1 MRIVFIDGMGGG
13 LVAQVISQAAGRL
26 PADTELI
33 GLGTNAL
40 ATAAMLKAGLKR
52 VATGENAVCVTAQTA
67 DIIVGPIGI
76 VLPNA
81 MLGEVTPRMAEA
93 VASSRAR
100 KLLLPVSQS
109 HFEFIGVENKSIGVL
124 VKEAAEKI
132 VEIASNKNRKNCGNS
147 VKQKLKLNMP
157 HKTVIC

>member
-13 LVAQVISQAAGRL
+13 LVAQVIGLVAGRL

-33 GLGTNAL
+33 ALGTNSL

-52 VATGENAVCVTAQTA
+52 GATGENAVCVTAQTA

-93 VASSRAR
+93 VATSRAR

-109 HFEFIGVENKSIGVL
+109 HFEIIGTENKSIGVL

-132 VEIASNKNRKNCGNS
+132 LEIAG
-147 VKQKLKLNMP
+147 QK
-157 HKTVIC
+157 

>member
-1 MRIVFIDGMGGG
+1 MRIVFIDDMGGG
-13 LVAQVISQAAGRL
+13 LVAQVISQTAGRL

-76 VLPNA
+76 VLANA
-81 MLGEVTPRMAEA
+81 MHCEVTAAIAE
-93 VASSRAR
+93 SGGSIRGR
-100 KLLLPVSQS
+100 KQGFPVSQS

-132 VEIASNKNRKNCGNS
+132 VEIASNKN
-147 VKQKLKLNMP
+147 
-157 HKTVIC
+157 

>member
-13 LVAQVISQAAGRL
+13 LVSQVISQVSGRL

-52 VATGENAVCVTAQTA
+52 GATGENAVCVTAQTA

-93 VASSRAR
+93 VSSSRAR
-100 KLLLPVSQS
+100 KLLLPVSQN
-109 HFEFIGVENKSIGVL
+109 HFEIIGVENKSIGLL
-124 VKEAAEKI
+124 VKEAAAKI
-132 VEIASNKNRKNCGNS
+132 VEICGG
-147 VKQKLKLNMP
+147 K
-157 HKTVIC
+157 I

>member
-124 VKEAAEKI
+124 VKEAAEK
-132 VEIASNKNRKNCGNS
+132 NCGNS

>member
-13 LVAQVISQAAGRL
+13 LMAQVISQVAGRL
-26 PADTELI
+26 PEGAELI

-52 VATGENAVCVTAQTA
+52 GATGENAVCVTAQTA

-81 MLGEVTPRMAEA
+81 MLGEITPQMAAA
-93 VASSRAR
+93 VSSARAR
-100 KLLLPVSQS
+100 KLLLPVTQNHS
-109 HFEFIGVENKSIGVL
+109 EIIGMENKPLGQL
-124 VKEAAEKI
+124 VKEAADKI
-132 VEIASNKNRKNCGNS
+132 VEICGS
-147 VKQKLKLNMP
+147 K
-157 HKTVIC
+157 I

>member
-13 LVAQVISQAAGRL
+13 LVAQVISHVLGRL

-52 VATGENAVCVTAQTA
+52 GATGENAVCVTAQTA

-81 MLGEVTPRMAEA
+81 MLGEVTMRMAEA

-100 KLLLPVSQS
+100 KLLLPVSQN
-109 HFEFIGVENKSIGVL
+109 HFEIIGMENKSIGAL

-132 VEIASNKNRKNCGNS
+132 IEIAG
-147 VKQKLKLNMP
+147 QK
-157 HKTVIC
+157 

>member
-1 MRIVFIDGMGGG
+1 M
-13 LVAQVISQAAGRL
+13 
-26 PADTELI
+26 
-33 GLGTNAL
+33 
-40 ATAAMLKAGLKR
+40 
-52 VATGENAVCVTAQTA
+52 ATGENAVCVTAQTA
-67 DIIVGPIGI
+67 DIIVGPVGI

-132 VEIASNKNRKNCGNS
+132 VEIASNKN
-147 VKQKLKLNMP
+147 
-157 HKTVIC
+157 

>member
-13 LVAQVISQAAGRL
+13 LVAQVISHAAGRL

-52 VATGENAVCVTAQTA
+52 VELAPQALLDLLRAQTA

-132 VEIASNKNRKNCGNS
+132 VEIASNKN
-147 VKQKLKLNMP
+147 
-157 HKTVIC
+157 

>member
-40 ATAAMLKAGLKR
+40 ATAAMLKAGLKC

-81 MLGEVTPRMAEA
+81 MLGEVTPRMAKA

-109 HFEFIGVENKSIGVL
+109 HFEFIGVENKSIGTL

-132 VEIASNKNRKNCGNS
+132 VEIASNKN
-147 VKQKLKLNMP
+147 
-157 HKTVIC
+157 

>member
-13 LVAQVISQAAGRL
+13 LVAQVISQAAGHL

-67 DIIVGPIGI
+67 DIIVGPVGI

-109 HFEFIGVENKSIGVL
+109 HFEFIGVL

-132 VEIASNKNRKNCGNS
+132 VEIASNKN
-147 VKQKLKLNMP
+147 
-157 HKTVIC
+157 

>member
-1 MRIVFIDGMGGG
+1 
-13 LVAQVISQAAGRL
+13 
-26 PADTELI
+26 
-33 GLGTNAL
+33 
-40 ATAAMLKAGLKR
+40 MLKAGLKR

-76 VLPNA
+76 ILPNA

-132 VEIASNKNRKNCGNS
+132 VEIASNKN
-147 VKQKLKLNMP
+147 
-157 HKTVIC
+157 

>member
-13 LVAQVISQAAGRL
+13 LVAQVISHVLGRL

-52 VATGENAVCVTAQTA
+52 GATGENAVCVTAQTA

-93 VASSRAR
+93 VASSSAR
-100 KLLLPVSQS
+100 KLLLPVSQN
-109 HFEFIGVENKSIGVL
+109 HFEIIGMENKSIGAL

-132 VEIASNKNRKNCGNS
+132 IQIAG
-147 VKQKLKLNMP
+147 QK
-157 HKTVIC
+157 

>member
-13 LVAQVISQAAGRL
+13 LMAQVISQVAGRL
-26 PADTELI
+26 PEGAELI

-52 VATGENAVCVTAQTA
+52 GATGENAVCVTAQTA

-81 MLGEVTPRMAEA
+81 MLGEITPQMAAA
-93 VASSRAR
+93 VSSVRAR
-100 KLLLPVSQS
+100 KLLLPVTQN
-109 HFEFIGVENKSIGVL
+109 HFEIIGMENKPLGQL
-124 VKEAAEKI
+124 VKEAADKI
-132 VEIASNKNRKNCGNS
+132 VEICGS
-147 VKQKLKLNMP
+147 K
-157 HKTVIC
+157 I

>member
-67 DIIVGPIGI
+67 DIIVAPVGI

-109 HFEFIGVENKSIGVL
+109 QL
-124 VKEAAEKI
+124 
-132 VEIASNKNRKNCGNS
+132 
-147 VKQKLKLNMP
+147 
-157 HKTVIC
+157 

>member
-1 MRIVFIDGMGGG
+1 MAKGIYGIINRVLFCFKVFTGGFYAHCFYRRHG
-13 LVAQVISQAAGRL
+13 RRACCAGYQ
-26 PADTELI
+26 PGSAADTELI

-132 VEIASNKNRKNCGNS
+132 VEIASNKN
-147 VKQKLKLNMP
+147 
-157 HKTVIC
+157 

>member
-13 LVAQVISQAAGRL
+13 LVAQVISHVLGRL

-52 VATGENAVCVTAQTA
+52 GATGENAVCVTAQTA

-93 VASSRAR
+93 VASSHAR
-100 KLLLPVSQS
+100 KLLLPVSQN
-109 HFEFIGVENKSIGVL
+109 HFEITGVENKSIGAL

-132 VEIASNKNRKNCGNS
+132 IEIAG
-147 VKQKLKLNMP
+147 QK
-157 HKTVIC
+157 

>member
-67 DIIVGPIGI
+67 DIIVGPVGI

-81 MLGEVTPRMAEA
+81 SNSAYGGGGCFKPRAQTA
-93 VASSRAR
+93 FA
-100 KLLLPVSQS
+100 
-109 HFEFIGVENKSIGVL
+109 G
-124 VKEAAEKI
+124 
-132 VEIASNKNRKNCGNS
+132 IAK
-147 VKQKLKLNMP
+147 P
-157 HKTVIC
+157 F

>member
-1 MRIVFIDGMGGG
+1 MCLQEVFMRIVFIDGMGGG

-109 HFEFIGVENKSIGVL
+109 HFEFIGVENKSIGIL

-132 VEIASNKNRKNCGNS
+132 VEIASNKN
-147 VKQKLKLNMP
+147 
-157 HKTVIC
+157 

>member
-109 HFEFIGVENKSIGVL
+109 HFEFIGVENKSIGV
-124 VKEAAEKI
+124 
-132 VEIASNKNRKNCGNS
+132 
-147 VKQKLKLNMP
+147 KQKLKLNMP

>member
-1 MRIVFIDGMGGG
+1 
-13 LVAQVISQAAGRL
+13 
-26 PADTELI
+26 
-33 GLGTNAL
+33 
-40 ATAAMLKAGLKR
+40 MLKAGLKR
-52 VATGENAVCVTAQTA
+52 GATGENAVCVTAQTA

-100 KLLLPVSQS
+100 KLLLPVSQN
-109 HFEFIGVENKSIGVL
+109 HFEIIGVENKSIGAL

-132 VEIASNKNRKNCGNS
+132 IEIAG
-147 VKQKLKLNMP
+147 QK
-157 HKTVIC
+157 

>member
-33 GLGTNAL
+33 GLGTNALATAANAL

-132 VEIASNKNRKNCGNS
+132 VEIASNKN
-147 VKQKLKLNMP
+147 
-157 HKTVIC
+157 

>member
-13 LVAQVISQAAGRL
+13 LVAQVISHVLGCL

-52 VATGENAVCVTAQTA
+52 GATGENAVCVTAQTA

-100 KLLLPVSQS
+100 KLLLPVSQN
-109 HFEFIGVENKSIGVL
+109 HFEIIGMENKSIGAL

-132 VEIASNKNRKNCGNS
+132 IEIAG
-147 VKQKLKLNMP
+147 QK
-157 HKTVIC
+157 

>member
-81 MLGEVTPRMAEA
+81 MLGEVTPRMERRLLQAA
-93 VASSRAR
+93 HANCFCRYR
-100 KLLLPVSQS
+100 KAILNLSVW
-109 HFEFIGVENKSIGVL
+109 
-124 VKEAAEKI
+124 KI
-132 VEIASNKNRKNCGNS
+132 NPSAY
-147 VKQKLKLNMP
+147 L
-157 HKTVIC
+157 